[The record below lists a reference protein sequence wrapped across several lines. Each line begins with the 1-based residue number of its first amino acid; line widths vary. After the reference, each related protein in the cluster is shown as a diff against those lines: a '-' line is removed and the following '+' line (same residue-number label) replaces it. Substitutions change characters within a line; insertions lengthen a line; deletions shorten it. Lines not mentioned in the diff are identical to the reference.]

1 VLDIMKKNARIL
13 IVLFAVVFHPSAEAA
28 HGTTRI
34 INLDGLP
41 PVGNQVVGGSCF
53 AWAAAYYYLTHL
65 QWQEFGWDV
74 NDPAHQ
80 CSPTFIYNLTNGGVD
95 NGAGEGVNA
104 RADAFNTFKTM
115 GCATM
120 ADMPYDYR
128 AYLAF
133 PSERAFRNGMRFRTL
148 STHNITTRTDSGLQ
162 VLKDHLV
169 GGNLAVLGI
178 FGYRNFDIINSY
190 DNTYC
195 VSQTSGK
202 RLYWHEVAIIGF
214 DDSMSTAD
222 GMGAFRLVN
231 SFGPGWGDN
240 GFFWMS
246 YAAVKATKTSYG
258 YAMYATDRIGY
269 EPSLTARIEVRHS
282 DRYDLVFRVGLGDSS
297 TPDTLLTFFD
307 FNPMSLQVGVPYP
320 GSAIVLDIT
329 DIGDLLQ
336 SDSRNEVFVR
346 IENDRPGNG
355 HSGGIWSLTIEDLA
369 RELCSS
375 SPNILIPVQDAGV
388 GAEETVVLDYAL
400 SPPQSVEIDLDSA
413 NGFVQLSWNAPAQ
426 SAGLTGYHVYV
437 DGRLIDTTTSVSYS
451 HYLSLRGKHYY
462 SISAAFPG
470 GESPA
475 AFTDLVWTGPTAYGI
490 PFADGFED
498 GFSGWQ
504 QGGSS
509 GIPSVIAD
517 DPVHDGDYAA
527 GITSYAGE
535 DNTIL
540 NRPFDT
546 IEGADVETWFSL
558 GAYPDPDGA
567 AGSVFLAEGGMI
579 FGSFFD
585 SEGHPAYAYSTA
597 PYQMEIG
604 GVDSSLALDIN
615 EWYKQKIRYC
625 DGKIQFM
632 LLDDQWTV
640 LVNRAENI
648 ADQSVNQVWLFA
660 QGLEGKWGYYDKFSI
675 RPWTES
681 ELQHFSPV
689 APTNSPY
696 ALLINE
702 AFVDSVILEAGDEIA
717 IYDGD
722 LCVGADIVDGEW
734 PLEMNAWAADSTG
747 LGFAAGNTIRARV
760 WSKQTDVEY
769 ETDITFEVGSGT
781 FGDGL
786 YSRVSLTGTV
796 VVSVEEEESTV
807 PMEFAISEP
816 YPNPFNPTTTIHVSV
831 PVESHVQVT
840 VYNLLG
846 QRVTV
851 LAEGYFEAGMHRVR
865 FDADGLSS
873 GVYLIHA
880 SVKGEISRISRVLLV
895 R

>member
-1 VLDIMKKNARIL
+1 MKKHAGIL
-13 IVLFAVVFHPSAEAA
+13 ILLLCAVVFHPSVEAA
-28 HGTTRI
+28 DGTTRK

-41 PVGNQVVGGSCF
+41 PVGDQVVGGSCF
-53 AWAAAYYYLTHL
+53 AWAAAYYYLSHL

-80 CSPTFIYNLTNGGVD
+80 CSPAFIYNLTNGGVD
-95 NGAGEGVNA
+95 NGASEGVNA
-104 RADAFNTFKTM
+104 RADAFKVLETM

-128 AYLAF
+128 TYRAF
-133 PSERAFRNGMRFRTL
+133 PSEKAFRNGMRFRTL

-169 GGNLAVLGI
+169 AGNLAVLGI
-178 FGYRNFDIINSY
+178 FGFRNFDIINSY
-190 DNTYC
+190 DDTYC

-202 RLYWHEVAIIGF
+202 RLYWHEVTIIGF

-231 SFGPGWGDN
+231 SFGTGWGDN

-246 YAAVKATKTSYG
+246 YAAVKAPKTSYG
-258 YAMYATDRIGY
+258 YAMYATDRTGY
-269 EPSLTARIEVRHS
+269 EPSLTVRVEVRHS
-282 DRYDLVFRVGLGDSS
+282 DRYDLVFRAGLGDTS

-336 SDSRNEVFVR
+336 SDSRNEVFFR
-346 IENDRPGNG
+346 IEDNRPGNG
-355 HSGGIWSLTIEDLA
+355 HSGGIWSLMIEDLS

-400 SPPQSVEIDLDSA
+400 SPPQSVEVDLDSA

-437 DGRLIDTTTSVSYS
+437 DGRLIDTTSSASYS

-462 SISAAFPG
+462 SISAVFPG

-475 AFTDLVWTGPTAYGI
+475 ALTDLEWTGPTAYGI
-490 PFADGFED
+490 PFADSFED
-498 GFSGWQ
+498 GFAGWQ
-504 QGGSS
+504 QAGSS
-509 GIPSVIAD
+509 GIPSIVVE
-517 DPVHDGDYAA
+517 DPVHEGEHAA
-527 GITSYAGE
+527 GIKTYPGQ

-540 NRPFDT
+540 ARLFDT
-546 IEGADVETWFSL
+546 KEGADVETWFSL
-558 GAYPDPDGA
+558 GAYADTVGA
-567 AGSVFLAEGGMI
+567 AGSVFLAQDGMI
-579 FGSFFD
+579 FGWLFD
-585 SEGHPAYAYSTA
+585 GAGHPAYAYSTA
-597 PYQMEIG
+597 PNQVEVG
-604 GVDSSLALDIN
+604 GVDSTLTVNLND
-615 EWYKQKIRYC
+615 WYKQKIRYC

-640 LVNRAENI
+640 LLNRVENI
-648 ADQSVNQVWLFA
+648 ADQGVNQVWLFA
-660 QGLEGKWGYYDKFSI
+660 QGLEGGWGYYDKFTI
-675 RPWTES
+675 RPWTDS
-681 ELQHFSPV
+681 DLKHFTPI
-689 APTNSPY
+689 APTNQPY
-696 ALLINE
+696 ALLVSE
-702 AFVDSVILEAGDEIA
+702 ASVDTAGLEAGDEIA

-722 LCVGADIVDGEW
+722 LCVGGDIVDGEW
-734 PLEMNAWAADSTG
+734 PLEMNAWEADSTG
-747 LGFAAGNTIRARV
+747 LGFAAGNTMHARV
-760 WSKQTDVEY
+760 WRSQSDVEY

-796 VVSVEEEESTV
+796 VVSVEEEESTL
-807 PMEFAISEP
+807 PMEYAISEP
-816 YPNPFNPTTTIHVSV
+816 YPNPFNPTTIIDVSV
-831 PVESHVQVT
+831 PKQSQLQVT

-846 QRVTV
+846 QRVAV
-851 LAEGYFEAGMHRVR
+851 LADGHFEAGIHKVR

-880 SVKGEISRISRVLLV
+880 SVKGEISRVSKVLLV